1 MSIEEAVSLTL
12 QAAIMMKGGETF
24 ILKMESLQLAD
35 LLKAF
40 HEYAAQI
47 NAKSPDILV
56 VGKDLAKSFTRSSH
70 FRTKQMHCL
79 NMNNFMPF
87 YRDHICTLS
96 FKKST

>member
-1 MSIEEAVSLTL
+1 
-12 QAAIMMKGGETF
+12 MMKGGETF

-47 NAKSPDILV
+47 NAKSPDIL
-56 VGKDLAKSFTRSSH
+56 
-70 FRTKQMHCL
+70 MHCL
-79 NMNNFMPF
+79 NTNNFMPF
-87 YRDHICTLS
+87 YRDHICTLP